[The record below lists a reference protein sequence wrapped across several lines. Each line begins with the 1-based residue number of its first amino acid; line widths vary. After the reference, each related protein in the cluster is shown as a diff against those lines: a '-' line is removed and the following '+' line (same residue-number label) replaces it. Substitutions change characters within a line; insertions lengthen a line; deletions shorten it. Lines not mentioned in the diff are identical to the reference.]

1 MKEDIEIMIF
11 GGKYENWQIL
21 YLYFTINELEYNQL
35 LTVNLQLLQPK
46 IFYFLYREYKEE
58 KKKGYSTC
66 LTRF

>member
-35 LTVNLQLLQPK
+35 LTVNL
-46 IFYFLYREYKEE
+46 
-58 KKKGYSTC
+58 
-66 LTRF
+66 